1 MIRFKCIIKRFQSA
15 AEKTGWTFVE
25 IPAAVAG
32 KLKPGTRKS
41 FRVKGKIDDHRIEK
55 ASILPMGEGDF
66 ILPLNKTMRKAIAK
80 NVGAT
85 VTMELEEDKRQLE
98 IYPELIACLKDEP
111 EAYEWFRKLTPS
123 HQRYFSKWIT
133 DAKTEQ
139 TRAKRIADTVTTMLR
154 KQGFGEAL
162 KLRRE

>member
-1 MIRFKCIIKRFQSA
+1 MVRFKCTIKRFQAA

-25 IPAAVAG
+25 IPATVAS
-32 KLKPGTRKS
+32 KIKPDTKKS
-41 FRVKGKIDDHRIEK
+41 FRIKGKIDGHAIEK
-55 ASILPMGEGDF
+55 VSILPMGEGDF
-66 ILPLNKTMRKAIAK
+66 IMPLNKTMRKAIAK

-85 VTMELEEDKRQLE
+85 VTLELAEDKRQLE
-98 IYPELIACLKDEP
+98 IYPELIACLRDEP
-111 EAYEWFRKLTPS
+111 EAYKWFMQLTPS

-139 TRAKRIADTVTTMLR
+139 TRAKRIANTVTTMLR

-162 KLRRE
+162 RLRTG

>member
-1 MIRFKCIIKRFQSA
+1 MIRFKCTIKRFRSA
-15 AEKTGWTFVE
+15 AEKTGWTYIE

-41 FRVKGKIDDHRIEK
+41 FRIKGKMDNHPIEK

-66 ILPLNKTMRKAIAK
+66 ILPLNKMMRRAIAK

-85 VTMELEEDKRQLE
+85 IIMEVEEDKRQLE

-111 EAYEWFRKLTPS
+111 EAYKWFMQLTPS

-133 DAKTEQ
+133 DAKTAQ
-139 TRAKRIADTVTTMLR
+139 TRAKRIANTVTAMLR

-162 KLRRE
+162 RLRQE

>member
-1 MIRFKCIIKRFQSA
+1 MIRFRCIIKRFQSA

-32 KLKPGTRKS
+32 KLKPGNRKS
-41 FRVKGKIDDHRIEK
+41 FRVKGKIDDHRIKK

-66 ILPLNKTMRKAIAK
+66 ILPLNKTMRKAIVK
-80 NVGAT
+80 NVGAS
-85 VTMELEEDKRQLE
+85 VILELEEDKRQPE
-98 IYPELIACLKDEP
+98 IYPGLVACLKDEP
-111 EAYEWFRKLTPS
+111 EAYKWFKQLTPS

-133 DAKTEQ
+133 DAKTEH
-139 TRAKRIADTVTTMLR
+139 TRAKRIANTVTTMLR

-162 KLRRE
+162 RLKQE